1 MFSKYRSLSG
11 LCLLALSVFS
21 THAQALTVDELAAQ
35 FESYKKQQALEFE
48 KIRSEN
54 QALVAQNKT
63 LKKALKNTQAQVENN
78 AVAFETVADAF
89 AESGGGSSWTND
101 TSIGGYGELH
111 YTNLSTEDDT
121 HKEEVDFHRYVLFFN
136 HEFNDKLRLFTELEL
151 EHSLAGEGKNGEIEL
166 EQAWMQYDI
175 THNAA
180 VRAGILLMPVG
191 ILNEIHEP
199 DTFYGV
205 DRNLV
210 ETKIIPATWWEAGLA
225 GQYQFDNGLQVDA
238 MISSGLE
245 LGNSYEIRGGR
256 QKVSKQEAN
265 DPLFALRLKY
275 TGITGLRL
283 SGTIMHQTDMAQSSV
298 NNTIDDDGNNSI
310 AIAAGS
316 GTLVET
322 HAIYNRHIGPGTFTT
337 KALFSQWFI
346 NINDPTL
353 KGAEHQLGY
362 FLEPSYRMPTPY
374 GDVGIYGRYSYLDY
388 YNNGASEYDVWE
400 GGLNW
405 WIDKNVVVKADWQYQ
420 NKLNGLGDKRGF
432 NLGLGYQ
439 FY

>member
-1 MFSKYRSLSG
+1 MFSKYRFLSG

-21 THAQALTVDELAAQ
+21 THVHALTVDELAAQ

-89 AESGGGSSWTND
+89 AESGGSSSWTND

-111 YTNLSTEDDT
+111 YTNLSTEGKA

-151 EHSLAGEGKNGEIEL
+151 EHSLAGDGKKGEIEL
-166 EQAWMQYDI
+166 EQAWLQYDV
-175 THNAA
+175 THEAA

-238 MISSGLE
+238 MISSGLDMSDA
-245 LGNSYEIRGGR
+245 GKFGYIRKGR
-256 QKVSKQEAN
+256 KKVSQQTAN

-283 SGTIMHQTDMAQSSV
+283 SGTIIHQTNMAQSKAV
-298 NNTIDDDGNNSI
+298 DI
-310 AIAAGS
+310 GS

-322 HAIYNRHIGPGTFTT
+322 HAIYNQHIGPGTFTA
-337 KALFSQWFI
+337 KGMYSQWFI
-346 NINDPTL
+346 DINDAS
-353 KGAEHQLGY
+353 KQGADNQTGY

-388 YNNGASEYDVWE
+388 YTGTAANEYDVWE

-405 WIDKNVVVKADWQYQ
+405 WIDKNVVVKADWQHQ
-420 NKLNGLGDKRGF
+420 NKRNDLGDIRGF

>member
-21 THAQALTVDELAAQ
+21 THVHALTVDELAAQ
-35 FESYKKQQALEFE
+35 FESYKQQQALEFE

-54 QALVAQNKT
+54 QALIAHNNT

-111 YTNLSTEDDT
+111 YTNLSTEKT
-121 HKEEVDFHRYVLFFN
+121 SGNGHEESVDFHRYVLFFN

-151 EHSLAGEGKNGEIEL
+151 EHSLAGDGKKGEIEL

-283 SGTIMHQTDMAQSSV
+283 SGTVMHQTDMAQSSV
-298 NNTIDDDGNNSI
+298 NNAVDV
-310 AIAAGS
+310 GS

-346 NINDPTL
+346 DINDAS
-353 KGAEHQLGY
+353 KQGADNQTGY

-374 GDVGIYGRYSYLDY
+374 GDIGIYGRYSYLDY
-388 YNNGASEYDVWE
+388 YKNGASEYDVWE

-420 NKLNGLGDKRGF
+420 NKRNGLGDKRGF

>member
-1 MFSKYRSLSG
+1 MFSKYRFLSG

-21 THAQALTVDELAAQ
+21 THVHALTVDELAAQ

-111 YTNLSTEDDT
+111 YTNLSTEKTSGND

-151 EHSLAGEGKNGEIEL
+151 EHSLAGNGDDKKGEIEL
-166 EQAWMQYDI
+166 EQAWLQYDV
-175 THNAA
+175 THEAA

-238 MISSGLE
+238 MISSGLDMSDA
-245 LGNSYEIRGGR
+245 GKFGYIRKGR
-256 QKVSKQEAN
+256 KKVSQQTAN

-283 SGTIMHQTDMAQSSV
+283 SGTIIHQTDMAQSKAV
-298 NNTIDDDGNNSI
+298 DI
-310 AIAAGS
+310 GS

-322 HAIYNRHIGPGTFTT
+322 HAIYNQHIGPGTFTA
-337 KALFSQWFI
+337 KGMYSQWFI
-346 NINDPTL
+346 DIDDASKQAADNQT
-353 KGAEHQLGY
+353 GY

-388 YNNGASEYDVWE
+388 YTGTAANEYDVWE

-405 WIDKNVVVKADWQYQ
+405 WIDKNVVVKADWQHQ
-420 NKLNGLGDKRGF
+420 NKRNGLGDIKGF

>member
-166 EQAWMQYDI
+166 EQAWMQYDL

-180 VRAGILLMPVG
+180 VRTGILLMPVG

-210 ETKIIPATWWEAGLA
+210 ETNIIPATWWEAGLA

-238 MISSGLE
+238 MISSGLDMSDT
-245 LGNSYEIRGGR
+245 GKFGYIRKGR
-256 QKVSKQEAN
+256 KKVSKQTAN

-275 TGITGLRL
+275 TGITG
-283 SGTIMHQTDMAQSSV
+283 
-298 NNTIDDDGNNSI
+298 
-310 AIAAGS
+310 
-316 GTLVET
+316 
-322 HAIYNRHIGPGTFTT
+322 
-337 KALFSQWFI
+337 
-346 NINDPTL
+346 
-353 KGAEHQLGY
+353 
-362 FLEPSYRMPTPY
+362 
-374 GDVGIYGRYSYLDY
+374 
-388 YNNGASEYDVWE
+388 
-400 GGLNW
+400 
-405 WIDKNVVVKADWQYQ
+405 
-420 NKLNGLGDKRGF
+420 
-432 NLGLGYQ
+432 
-439 FY
+439 